1 MPYNRLEIE
10 NTREIIIEAED
21 WNIAPFADGEASIVV
36 AQAIEAV
43 AEELALSPNVG
54 LTTLLT
60 DDLEMR
66 KLNKKFRGKDYSTNV
81 LSFPAFSPDSLPSE
95 GHIGDIAVALE
106 TVLAEASAENKLPAH
121 HLAHM
126 IVHGLAHLAGHDHI
140 SDGEADIME
149 ALEVRALARL
159 GIANPYL
166 DEAVET

>member
-1 MPYNRLEIE
+1 
-10 NTREIIIEAED
+10 
-21 WNIAPFADGEASIVV
+21 
-36 AQAIEAV
+36 
-43 AEELALSPNVG
+43 
-54 LTTLLT
+54 
-60 DDLEMR
+60 
-66 KLNKKFRGKDYSTNV
+66 
-81 LSFPAFSPDSLPSE
+81 PSE

-166 DEAVET
+166 DGAVET